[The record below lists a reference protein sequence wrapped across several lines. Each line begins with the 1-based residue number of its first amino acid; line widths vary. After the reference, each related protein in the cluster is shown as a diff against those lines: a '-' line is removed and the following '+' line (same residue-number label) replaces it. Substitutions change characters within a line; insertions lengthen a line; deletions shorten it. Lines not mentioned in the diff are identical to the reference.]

1 MFHRLNVFSMI
12 TRTTIC
18 ILALIYLK
26 NSVIIFTRYS
36 LAQKHGEAEYIQ
48 LLNKIIATHENT
60 TWWWKKDDIQKQLH
74 KSLLGNYD
82 SSATAP
88 AKIQKDG
95 NQHESSSMKTSLA
108 FDMMRG
114 KHGTEYFN
122 PRNASTQ
129 ETSPSST
136 SSRQESNKP
145 KQVFL
150 STIPFMD
157 KVSTSQLPTIGF
169 VILGMHRS
177 GTSMLSGLLVNVFGY
192 KIGEPQIWTKKHN
205 KKGYFE
211 LLPVV
216 EQNRMF
222 LKGQGVRNPF
232 ASKKIRKFNAS
243 DVIDHIQDY
252 NGTNILND
260 KTKQIALYRKA
271 GKDLSKT
278 PLQLALDELNN
289 NATNIPWLLKD
300 PALCITLRSWLP

>member
-1 MFHRLNVFSMI
+1 MKTQHGGGR
-12 TRTTIC
+12 RTIFRSNFTNLF
-18 ILALIYLK
+18 LAA
-26 NSVIIFTRYS
+26 S
-36 LAQKHGEAEYIQ
+36 
-48 LLNKIIATHENT
+48 
-60 TWWWKKDDIQKQLH
+60 
-74 KSLLGNYD
+74 NYD
-82 SSATAP
+82 SSSASVP
-88 AKIQKDG
+88 AKIRKDG
-95 NQHESSSMKTSLA
+95 NQHESSSMKTSFA

-114 KHGTEYFN
+114 KHGVEYFN
-122 PRNASTQ
+122 PRTASTQ
-129 ETSPSST
+129 ETSSPSSN
-136 SSRQESNKP
+136 SSRQESNVP

-177 GTSMLSGLLVNVFGY
+177 GTSMLSGLLVKVFGY
-192 KIGEPQIWTKKHN
+192 KIGEPQIWKKKHN

-232 ASKKIRKFNAS
+232 ASKKIRGFNAS
-243 DVIDHIQDY
+243 DVIDHIHDY
-252 NGTNILND
+252 NGTNILKD